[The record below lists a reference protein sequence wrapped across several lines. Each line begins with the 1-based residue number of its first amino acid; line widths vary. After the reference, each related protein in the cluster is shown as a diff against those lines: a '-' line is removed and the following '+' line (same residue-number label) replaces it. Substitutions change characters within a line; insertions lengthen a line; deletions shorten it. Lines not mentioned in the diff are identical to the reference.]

1 MSLAIHIRGIQ
12 EVLDLRGTIQAVRD
26 PHVTE
31 ISKT

>member
-12 EVLDLRGTIQAVRD
+12 GVLMMRTIQAVRD

-31 ISKT
+31 

>member
-31 ISKT
+31 INKT